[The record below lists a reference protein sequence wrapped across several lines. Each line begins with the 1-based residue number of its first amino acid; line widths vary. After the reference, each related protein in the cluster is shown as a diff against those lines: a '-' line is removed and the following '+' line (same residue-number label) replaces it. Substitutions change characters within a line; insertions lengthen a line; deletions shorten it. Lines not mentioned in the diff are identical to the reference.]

1 MPVIDC
7 IYIAL
12 DHHHNLYT
20 VSKKGEIRK
29 WDGDGKPKEHNNSI
43 SLGKLGGLDVEDP
56 MKILAFY
63 PDYNTVF
70 LLDKYLIEQRRL
82 DLNSAGVFQSLG
94 ICHSSDDHIWVYDPN
109 DLRLKKL
116 TMNLET
122 KVHSPDLSL
131 GLGYSPDISKI
142 REHGRK
148 LYLLE
153 REKGILIFDTYAQF
167 DKCIPF
173 KGIKDAEVNIDHLYY
188 YSEGLFVYHL
198 KNFQKVRLSKGP
210 IADFIQLSVKGD
222 RLAVLRKN
230 RLDLYEIQF

>member
-1 MPVIDC
+1 
-7 IYIAL
+7 
-12 DHHHNLYT
+12 
-20 VSKKGEIRK
+20 
-29 WDGDGKPKEHNNSI
+29 
-43 SLGKLGGLDVEDP
+43 
-56 MKILAFY
+56 MKILALY

-198 KNFQKVRLSKGP
+198 INFQKVRLSKGP